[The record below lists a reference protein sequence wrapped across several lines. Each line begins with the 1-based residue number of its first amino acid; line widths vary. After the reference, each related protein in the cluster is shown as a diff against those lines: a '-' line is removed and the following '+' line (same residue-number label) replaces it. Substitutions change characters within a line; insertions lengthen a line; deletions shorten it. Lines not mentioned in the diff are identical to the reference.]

1 MPVRRSQNWLPSIF
15 NDFFDNELMA
25 KANATAPAINVIET
39 DKAYKLELAAPGMTK
54 EDFSVR
60 IDEENNLVISME
72 KKAENKEEKKDGR
85 YLRREFS
92 YSKFQQTMILPDNV
106 DKDHISA
113 QVENG
118 VLNIELPKLSEEE
131 VKKAIERGFVPI
143 SLGKSRLRTETA
155 ALVACHTLNL
165 QNQ

>member
-1 MPVRRSQNWLPSIF
+1 MMPVRRSQNWLPSIF

-25 KANATAPAINVIET
+25 KENPTAPAINVIET

-92 YSKFQQTMILPDNV
+92 YSKFQQTMILPENV

-131 VKKAIERGFVPI
+131 VKKPDRTIEV
-143 SLGKSRLRTETA
+143 K
-155 ALVACHTLNL
+155 
-165 QNQ
+165 

>member
-1 MPVRRSQNWLPSIF
+1 MMPVRRSQNWLPSIF

-25 KANATAPAINVIET
+25 KANAAAPAINVIET

-92 YSKFQQTMILPDNV
+92 YSKFQQTMILPENV

-131 VKKAIERGFVPI
+131 VKKPDRTIEV
-143 SLGKSRLRTETA
+143 K
-155 ALVACHTLNL
+155 
-165 QNQ
+165 